1 MRVPGD
7 PLARAWL
14 VLVLLSA
21 ASTVLASHRSGA
33 AMAAILAFAGVKA
46 RLVLVRYLGLD
57 RADAARR
64 GFDLILILLVALMG
78 LLLAIA

>member
-1 MRVPGD
+1 MKALGD
-7 PLARAWL
+7 PMARAWL
-14 VLVLLSA
+14 ALVLLSA

-33 AMAAILAFAGVKA
+33 AMAAILAFAGIKA

-57 RADAARR
+57 RADAVRR
-64 GFDLILILLVALMG
+64 GFDLILGLLIALMG